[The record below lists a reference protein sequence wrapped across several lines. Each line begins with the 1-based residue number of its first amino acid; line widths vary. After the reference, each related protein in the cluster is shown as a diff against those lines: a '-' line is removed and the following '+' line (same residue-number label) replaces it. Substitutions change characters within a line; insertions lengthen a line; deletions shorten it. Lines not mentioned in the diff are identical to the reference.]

1 MNGKNND
8 AADERRR
15 RDPDDEGWVYPD
27 RMPGGIHGGGGTSY
41 GYDVRRTGRVP
52 HEVTRTPPNGARQ
65 PGRYA
70 PAQGT
75 HSAPGAAYPPQS
87 GAPQRRTASDPHR
100 GSQMQYR
107 GGRVPPQYRGG
118 QASPQYR
125 GGPMP
130 QRGPAGQRRP
140 AQSSREGYRAGIRQP
155 EQNQKRF
162 SLNKKTIALIAAA
175 LILLILL
182 IIIIPKLKSSSSAA
196 PAPADTTQVSTEQV
210 TETEP
215 EPEPEP
221 VPAYSYAVRDGN
233 TIALGDE
240 ISCKYAILIDVD
252 ENRVVAE
259 KEGDTRIFPASMT
272 KVMTALTAIEKCADL
287 NDTFTMTSEIVAP
300 LFEANA
306 TSAGFAPGEVITVK
320 DLIYGAILPS
330 GADGTGGLAE
340 YTAGS
345 EAAFAEMMNE
355 KAASLGLNGSHFTN
369 ASGLHS
375 DDHYSTCHDIAIIME
390 AAMDVPELAAA
401 LGSAEYVT
409 TTQQPRSC
417 RKEVYVSS
425 SSAMTTI

>member
-1 MNGKNND
+1 
-8 AADERRR
+8 
-15 RDPDDEGWVYPD
+15 
-27 RMPGGIHGGGGTSY
+27 
-41 GYDVRRTGRVP
+41 
-52 HEVTRTPPNGARQ
+52 
-65 PGRYA
+65 
-70 PAQGT
+70 
-75 HSAPGAAYPPQS
+75 
-87 GAPQRRTASDPHR
+87 
-100 GSQMQYR
+100 
-107 GGRVPPQYRGG
+107 
-118 QASPQYR
+118 
-125 GGPMP
+125 MP

-409 TTQQPRSC
+409 TKTDAHPDGIELHHTLLYERLEGSEEFDE
-417 RKEVYVSS
+417 KIEVIGGKTGFTDEAGNCLVTMAKVVSS
-425 SSAMTTI
+425 GRRYIFVCAGGDGKWAPVFDTIHMYRKYLGETYDGEFVPKSQR